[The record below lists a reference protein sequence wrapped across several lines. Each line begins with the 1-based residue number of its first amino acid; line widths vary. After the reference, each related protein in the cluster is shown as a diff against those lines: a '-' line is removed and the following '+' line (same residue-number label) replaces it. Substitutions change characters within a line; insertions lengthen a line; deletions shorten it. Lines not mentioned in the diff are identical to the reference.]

1 MEKQFH
7 LAGVRLKNISTR
19 EALSRVDRAFYEERF
34 LTLGEVNRR
43 TLYLAGESPEV
54 RNLIEALDITIIGE
68 SEILE
73 VAKEHGMRRQ
83 FEIDN
88 RVFFYQFYR
97 RMERSNRQVLLL
109 GETTESVMK
118 AVASLRGEFPKL
130 NICKAYALERYLED
144 EDGIV
149 NDINAAST
157 DVIVSILPSPRQEY
171 FLATHRNQLAAT
183 IWYGMGEGK
192 FQKPKYQ
199 WCREIVKRYRV
210 YKLKQYIRRYEKGK
224 EI

>member
-1 MEKQFH
+1 MEKYFH

-19 EALSRVDRAFYEERF
+19 EALSQVDRAFYEERF
-34 LTLGEVNRR
+34 LTLGEVNRK
-43 TLYLAGESPEV
+43 TLYLMGENPVV
-54 RNLIEALDITIIGE
+54 RNLMEELDITIIGE

-73 VAKEHGMRRQ
+73 VAKEHGLRRQ

-88 RVFFYQFYR
+88 RVFLYQFYR
-97 RMERSNRQVLLL
+97 RMERSNRKVLLL
-109 GETTESVMK
+109 GETTESVLK
-118 AVASLRGEFPKL
+118 EVACLREEFPKL
-130 NICKAYALERYLED
+130 NICKAYALERYQED
-144 EDGIV
+144 EDAAV
-149 NDINAAST
+149 NDINAVST
-157 DVIVSILPSPRQEY
+157 DVIVSVLPSPRQEY
-171 FLATHRNQLAAT
+171 FLANHKDKLAAT

-199 WCREIVKRYRV
+199 WCKQIVKRYRV

>member
-1 MEKQFH
+1 MEKHFH
-7 LAGVRLKNISTR
+7 LAGVKLKNINTR
-19 EALSRVDRAFYEERF
+19 EALSRVDKAFYEERF

-43 TLYLAGESPEV
+43 TLYLAGENPSV

-73 VAKEHGMRRQ
+73 AAKEHGMRRQ

-97 RMERSNRQVLLL
+97 RMERSNRRVLLL
-109 GETTESVMK
+109 GETKESVMK
-118 AVASLRGEFPKL
+118 AVALLREEFPKL
-130 NICKAYALERYLED
+130 NICKAYSLERYLGD

-171 FLATHRNQLAAT
+171 FLATHKNQLAAT
-183 IWYGMGEGK
+183 IWYGMGEEK

-199 WCREIVKRYRV
+199 WCREIVRRYRV

>member
-1 MEKQFH
+1 MEKHFH

-19 EALSRVDRAFYEERF
+19 EALNRVDRAFYEERF

-43 TLYLAGESPEV
+43 TLYLAWENPVV
-54 RNLIEALDITIIGE
+54 RNLIEELDVTIIGE

-73 VAKEHGMRRQ
+73 VAKEQGLRRQ

-97 RMERSNRQVLLL
+97 RMERSNRKVLLL

-118 AVASLRGEFPKL
+118 AVALLREEFPKL
-130 NICKAYALERYLED
+130 NICKAYSLERYQED
-144 EDGIV
+144 EDAVV

-157 DVIVSILPSPRQEY
+157 DVIVSVLPSPRQEY
-171 FLATHRNQLAAT
+171 FLATHKNKLAA
-183 IWYGMGEGK
+183 ILWYGMGEEK
-192 FQKPKYQ
+192 FRKPKYQ
-199 WCREIVKRYRV
+199 WCKEIVKRYRV